1 MFAAIL
7 SVVLLLILAVLLY
20 DFLPDFL
27 NWFGRIKIGRIT
39 DDSEWINSVREV
51 VIDWLAKGAPEVPK
65 NENRRLRLIEKIK
78 NRKEISPICYWQD
91 AALLKAATEKID
103 DSAVECV
110 AMLTERYIDVFTG
123 EWKIK
128 PERNDAAI
136 LAYEMLSNGYVDS
149 KAVEPAMNTVAEML
163 REQYEKYGYIPYN
176 KDIPEICFVD
186 TVGMV
191 CPFLIKYA
199 SVYKRPEF
207 VNIAVKQIAQYRQS
221 GFDDMTGFPYHCYNA
236 ETKARLGI
244 IGWGRGCGWWAVGIT
259 DSLKELLKFDGME
272 TEKTLLLRQVL
283 SFLEKIEKNIGE
295 NGEVG
300 RMLLN
305 SSLPDSSTAAMLA
318 YCFASVYS
326 LTKKE
331 KYAETAKKLFSYLKT
346 ATRRDGIIDYSQGDT
361 MGIGYYSPGFSVVPA
376 AQGFA
381 AAAYELIYE

>member
-1 MFAAIL
+1 MFAAVL
-7 SVVLLLILAVLLY
+7 SVILLMIIAVLLY
-20 DFLPDFL
+20 DFLSDFL

-51 VIDWLAKGAPEVPK
+51 VADWLTKGAPEVPK
-65 NENRRLRLIEKIK
+65 NENRRLKLIEKIK
-78 NRKEISPICYWQD
+78 NRKKVSPICCWQD

-103 DSAVECV
+103 DAAAECV
-110 AMLTERYIDVFTG
+110 GALMERYIDGLTR

-128 PERNDAAI
+128 PEKMDSAI
-136 LAYEMLSNGYVDS
+136 LAYEMLANSYTDS
-149 KAVEPAMNTVAEML
+149 KKIEPAMKTVAEML

-176 KDIPEICFVD
+176 KDIPKICFVD

-191 CPFLIKYA
+191 CPFLIRYA
-199 SVYKRPEF
+199 SEYKKTEF
-207 VNIAVKQIAQYRQS
+207 VNIALKQMVQYRKD
-221 GFDDMTGFPYHCYNA
+221 GFDDLTGLPYHCFNT

-244 IGWGRGCGWWAVGIT
+244 IGWGRGCGWWAVGVA

-272 TEKTLLLRQVL
+272 KEKTLLLKMIV
-283 SFLEKIEKNIGE
+283 SFLDGIEKYIGE

-305 SSLPDSSTAAMLA
+305 SSLPDSSAAAMLA
-318 YCFASVYS
+318 YCFAFIAS

-331 KYAETAKKLFSYLKT
+331 KYAETAKKILSNLKS
-346 ATRRDGIIDYSQGDT
+346 ATRRNGVIDYSQGDT
-361 MGIGYYSPGFSVVPA
+361 MGIGYYSPGFLVVPA

-381 AAAYELIYE
+381 AAAYELIEK